1 MSFLENLVTQFPDK
15 IKILPHAR
23 GEHVLEVERHIL
35 PTVCAYL
42 KNEHHPRFNFL
53 MDLAGVDYSAFGA
66 PTQVAAYTGA
76 NDPVSKPT
84 AQDFSLNTHRERF
97 AVVYNLFAWPE
108 KLRLRLQ
115 VPVPELNPETPTV
128 SHLWSGA
135 NWFEREV
142 WDMFGIRFKGHP
154 DLRRI
159 LLYDEFKGHP
169 LRKDYPITRRHP
181 LVDNQKAEAPFQAQ
195 NHHAAPF
202 RIKIP
207 EPGKQTQNMLLNIGP
222 SHPAMHGVIHVFTEL
237 DGEKIQ
243 KADIGIGYLHR
254 AFEKDAENVTWTQV
268 FPYTDRLN
276 YVSPLLNNVGYAMAV
291 EKVMGLQTTERCQYI
306 RVLMSEISRITDHL
320 TCIAAS
326 TMEVGAMT
334 AFLYFVKVRDMFYE
348 LIEEITGARLTVSY
362 VRIGG
367 VKADLTP
374 EFPAH
379 LQKVLVELRIAM
391 KEMHALVT
399 RNRIFVDRM
408 KGLGVTDKETAID
421 YGFTGPF
428 LRSTGIDY
436 DVRKAEPYLVYDQ
449 LDFDIP
455 YGQYGDNYDRYLV
468 RMEEMEQSVRLIEQC
483 MQKLQKMPGA
493 PLNVDYEGKEI
504 PASKMADLGKYGYTK
519 GLLQIHALTDPTL
532 SGGNAWLH
540 DNIFPTDA
548 KGVVLPAKEKTYG
561 SIEGLMNHFMLIM
574 EGYGIQP
581 PPGDAYHAVE
591 GANGELG
598 FYVISDGKG
607 QPYRVRVRPP
617 CFALMSGFHKV
628 IEGDMIA
635 DLIATFGTVNMIAGE
650 LDR

>member
-1 MSFLENLVTQFPDK
+1 MSFLENIVAKFPDHAK
-15 IKILPHAR
+15 IVPHPR
-23 GEHVLEVERHIL
+23 GENVLEVERYAL
-35 PTVCAYL
+35 PAVCAYL
-42 KNEHHPRFNFL
+42 KNEHTPRFNFL
-53 MDLAGVDYSAFGA
+53 MDLAGVDYSTFGA
-66 PTQVAAYTGA
+66 ATQAAAYTGA
-76 NDPVSKPT
+76 ADPVIKP
-84 AQDFSLNTHRERF
+84 ALPAVNTRRERYE
-97 AVVYNLFAWPE
+97 VVYNLFAWPE

-115 VPVPELNPETPTV
+115 VPVPELAPEIPTLA
-128 SHLWSGA
+128 HLWSGA
-135 NWFEREV
+135 DWFEREV

-159 LLYDEFKGHP
+159 LMYEEFKGHP

-181 LVDNQKAEAPFQAQ
+181 LVDNQKMAASNQ
-195 NHHAAPF
+195 NGHRPTF
-202 RIKIP
+202 RIKGP
-207 EPGKQTQNMLLNIGP
+207 QHSANTQDMLLNMGP
-222 SHPAMHGVIHVFTEL
+222 SHPAMHGVIHLLLEL
-237 DGEKIQ
+237 DGEKI
-243 KADIGIGYLHR
+243 KKVKDVGIGYLHR

-291 EKVMGLQTTERCQYI
+291 EKVMGLSVTERCQYI

-326 TMEVGAMT
+326 TMEIGAMT

-348 LIEEITGARLTVSY
+348 LVEEITGARLTVSY
-362 VRIGG
+362 VRVGG

-379 LQKVLVELRIAM
+379 LQKVLGELRIAM
-391 KEMHALVT
+391 KEMHTLVT

-408 KGLGVTDKETAID
+408 KGVGVVDKSTALD

-436 DVRKAEPYLVYDQ
+436 DVRKAEPYSVYEQ
-449 LDFDIP
+449 LEFDVP

-468 RMEEMEQSVRLIEQC
+468 RMEEIEQSAHLIEQC
-483 MQKLQKMPGA
+483 LDKLQKMPGA
-493 PLNVDYEGKEI
+493 PINVDHEGREI
-504 PASKMADLGKYGYTK
+504 SADKMADLGKFGYTK
-519 GLLQIHALTDPTL
+519 GLLQVQAMTDPTL

-540 DNIFPTDA
+540 DNIFSDNKRA
-548 KGVVLPAKEKTYG
+548 VLPAKEKTYG

-574 EGYGIQP
+574 EGYGILP
-581 PPGDAYHAVE
+581 PAGDAYHAVE

-607 QPYRVRVRPP
+607 QPYRVHVRPP
-617 CFALMSGFHKV
+617 CFTLMSGFHKML
-628 IEGDMIA
+628 EGGMIA
-635 DLIATFGTVNMIAGE
+635 DVIATFGTVNMIAGE

>member
-1 MSFLENLVTQFPDK
+1 MSFLENIVAQFPDQAK
-15 IKILPHAR
+15 VVPHPR
-23 GEHVLEVERHIL
+23 GENVLEVHRQIL
-35 PTVCAYL
+35 PAVCAYL
-42 KNEHHPRFNFL
+42 KNAHSPRFNFL
-53 MDLAGVDYSAFGA
+53 IDLAGVDYSTFGA
-66 PTQVAAYTGA
+66 STDSAAYTGA
-76 NDPVSKPT
+76 AEPVIKPT
-84 AQDFSLNTHRERF
+84 PLPTNTRHERYEI
-97 AVVYNLFAWPE
+97 VYNLFAWPE

-115 VPVPELNPETPTV
+115 VPVPELAPELSTV
-128 SHLWSGA
+128 SHIWSVA

-159 LLYDEFKGHP
+159 LMYDEFKGHP

-181 LVDNQKAEAPFQAQ
+181 IVDNQKMAAGES
-195 NHHAAPF
+195 NGHAPF
-202 RIKIP
+202 RLKP
-207 EPGKQTQNMLLNIGP
+207 PQSGQNTQNMLLNMGP
-222 SHPAMHGVIHVFTEL
+222 SHPAMHGVIHVLVEL
-237 DGEKIQ
+237 DGEKVE
-243 KADIGIGYLHR
+243 KADIAIGYLHR
-254 AFEKDAENVTWTQV
+254 AFEKDSENVSWTQV

-276 YVSPLLNNVGYAMAV
+276 YVSPLINNVGYAMAV
-291 EKVMGLQTTERCQYI
+291 EKVMGLQITERCQYI

-320 TCIAAS
+320 TCIGAS

-334 AFLYFVKVRDMFYE
+334 AFLYFVKVRDMLYE
-348 LIEEITGARLTVSY
+348 LVEEITGARLTVSY

-374 EFPAH
+374 EFPER
-379 LQKVLVELRIAM
+379 LRKVLGELRIAM
-391 KEMHALVT
+391 KEMHTLVT

-408 KGLGVTDKETAID
+408 KGIGVISKETAVD
-421 YGFTGPF
+421 YSFTGPF

-449 LDFDIP
+449 LDFDVP

-468 RMEEMEQSVRLIEQC
+468 RMEEMEQSARLIEQC
-483 MQKLQKMPGA
+483 LEKLQKMTGA
-493 PLNVDYEGKEI
+493 PINVDHEGKAI
-504 PASKMADLGKYGYTK
+504 PAEKMADLGKFGYTK
-519 GLLQIHALTDPTL
+519 GLLQVQALTDPTL
-532 SGGNAWLH
+532 SGGNGWLRH
-540 DNIFPTDA
+540 NIFPDT

-574 EGYGIQP
+574 EGYGILP
-581 PPGDAYHAVE
+581 PPGDAYQAVE

-617 CFALMSGFHKV
+617 CFTLMSGFHKM
-628 IEGDMIA
+628 IEGGMIA
-635 DLIATFGTVNMIAGE
+635 DIIATFGTVNMIAGE